1 MGRIKDL
8 TSRFTESV
16 NEDADDIGA
25 YFHSRKGMWF
35 SIIAV
40 VGICGALLF
49 ALVVNIV
56 GMVQG
61 S

>member
-8 TSRFTESV
+8 TIRFTERV

-35 SIIAV
+35 SIVAV
-40 VGICGALLF
+40 VGISGAMLF
-49 ALVVNIV
+49 ALGVNIV